1 MSIGEAAV
9 AAGTISPEDE
19 DRAGF
24 YGLIAN
30 LLAGPPAAILLDRL
44 ARAAALEPARDMLE
58 GEALARAW
66 DALRDAAR
74 DVDAAA
80 VGDEWRALFTA
91 PGKPQAV
98 MHASWYLTGFMMEKP
113 LATLRDELVVLGLA
127 RDATCGE
134 PEDHL
139 AALCDVMR
147 ALLIDAHRAP
157 AERSRAQEQ
166 FFNRHLRPWAAA
178 CCTAL
183 QNADDARF
191 YKAVGAFAGA
201 FLALEMRLLEI
212 ES

>member
-1 MSIGEAAV
+1 MTTLETRAAPV
-9 AAGTISPEDE
+9 SPEDE

-30 LLAGPPAAILLDRL
+30 LLAQPPHPVLLASL
-44 ARAAALEPARDMLE
+44 AGAEPLEPEAGIAE
-58 GEALARAW
+58 AEALARAW
-66 DALRDAAR
+66 KGLRAAAR
-74 DVDAAA
+74 DGDSAAIA
-80 VGDEWRALFTA
+80 DEWRALFTA

-113 LATLRDELVVLGLA
+113 LAVLRDDLATLGLA
-127 RDATCGE
+127 RRDSCGE

-147 ALLIDAHRAP
+147 ALLIDVRRPP
-157 AERSRAQEQ
+157 AERAAAQEN

-183 QNADDARF
+183 QNAEDARF
-191 YKAVGAFAGA
+191 YKSVGAFSGA
-201 FLALEMRLLEI
+201 FLALEMRMLEI
-212 ES
+212 EA